1 MFFELTSAQI
11 DQFNEDGFVIVDKL
25 IDDETIEALRAR
37 YEKLFRGEFETGIL
51 PDEVNW
57 QEGESD
63 PSLTRQICNGWK
75 ADRTIAS
82 VVMRADLGKAI
93 ATLGGWPGARVMVD
107 NLLWKPPGTRPLAY
121 HQDNAY
127 LEWFQPTE
135 LLSCWM
141 ALDDTRADAG
151 TVEFVRGSH
160 RWHHSQPEGEFH
172 GPKEY
177 RKYMEQAAAEE
188 GVEPEIVHV
197 EVPRES
203 LNNPMFAVSRGRGGL
218 DVKLDD
224 IADRP
229 GAALVTGY
237 GANRRYPRRSASFP
251 AVPPAA
257 GRLLPCHP
265 VA

>member
-25 IDDETIEALRAR
+25 IDDETVEALHAR
-37 YEKLFRGEFETGIL
+37 YGKLFRGEFETGIL

-57 QEGESD
+57 QESESD

-197 EVPRES
+197 EVPREPLIYQGFPWHRDVPPFS
-203 LNNPMFAVSRGRGGL
+203 VAVS
-218 DVKLDD
+218 
-224 IADRP
+224 
-229 GAALVTGY
+229 
-237 GANRRYPRRSASFP
+237 
-251 AVPPAA
+251 
-257 GRLLPCHP
+257 H
-265 VA
+265 